1 MLSDSMADWPARMRR
16 LLGRLTA
23 QGGERGRERVPI
35 LAPADAYARWAPSY
49 GREPNEFQRLEAA
62 AIARLF
68 PDVRQS
74 TVLDVGCGK
83 ARLAALALERG
94 AARAVA
100 GDFTVEMLT
109 GPDALRR
116 TGLTR
121 LALEVRTLPFEA
133 ATFDVVTC
141 GLVLG
146 HCPELGRAMEEM
158 VRLLRPGGWLLISD
172 FHPQATRRG
181 CQRTFV
187 ARSRSYAI
195 EQHVHLLSDYE
206 RIAARLGLTLEG
218 LEEPT
223 WEGQPVVFVWLAR
236 KRAD

>member
-1 MLSDSMADWPARMRR
+1 MADLPARMRR
-16 LLGRLTA
+16 LLDKFA
-23 QGGERGRERVPI
+23 APGGERGSGRVRT
-35 LAPADAYARWAPSY
+35 LAPAVAYARWAASY
-49 GREPNEFQRLEAA
+49 GLEPNEFQRLEAA

-83 ARLAALALERG
+83 GRLAALALERG

-100 GDFTVEMLT
+100 GDFTLDMLT
-109 GPDALRR
+109 GPGAVRR
-116 TGLTR
+116 SGLTR
-121 LALEVRTLPFEA
+121 LALEVRALPFEA
-133 ATFDVVTC
+133 ATFEAVTC

-146 HCPELGRAMEEM
+146 HCPELGRPMEEM

-172 FHPQATRRG
+172 FHPQATLRG
-181 CQRTFV
+181 WQRTFV
-187 ARSRSYAI
+187 AHGRSHAI
-195 EQHVHLLSDYE
+195 EQHVHLLSEYE

-223 WEGQPVVFVWLAR
+223 WEKQPVVFVWLAR
-236 KRAD
+236 KRVD